1 MTNNTQGCVI
11 MTINEIPL
19 NIPPSSGLQALRLR
33 KVQEKT
39 GLCKSA
45 IYAKAK
51 VGQFPAPIK
60 LGGSRTSGW
69 LEHEVDFW
77 LHQQI
82 QASRIGGVV

>member
-1 MTNNTQGCVI
+1 
-11 MTINEIPL
+11 MTINEVPL
-19 NIPPSSGLQALRLR
+19 NIYSSSGLQALRI
-33 KVQEKT
+33 KNVQEKT

-69 LEHEVDFW
+69 LEHEIDFW

>member
-1 MTNNTQGCVI
+1 MSIYIVASTEDA
-11 MTINEIPL
+11 NE
-19 NIPPSSGLQALRLR
+19 SSSISNLKALRI
-33 KVQEKT
+33 KNVQEKT

-69 LEHEVDFW
+69 LEHEIDFW

-82 QASRIGGVV
+82 QASRIGCVV

>member
-1 MTNNTQGCVI
+1 

-60 LGGSRTSGW
+60 LCNGRSSAW

-82 QASRIGGVV
+82 QASRI

>member
-1 MTNNTQGCVI
+1 MSKYIVASTEDA
-11 MTINEIPL
+11 NE
-19 NIPPSSGLQALRLR
+19 SSSISNLKALRI
-33 KVQEKT
+33 KNVQEKT

-69 LEHEVDFW
+69 LEHEVNFW

-82 QASRIGGVV
+82 QASRVGGVV

>member
-1 MTNNTQGCVI
+1 MSIYIVASTEDA
-11 MTINEIPL
+11 NE
-19 NIPPSSGLQALRLR
+19 SSSISNLKALRI
-33 KVQEKT
+33 KNVQEKT

-69 LEHEVDFW
+69 LEHEIDFW

>member
-1 MTNNTQGCVI
+1 MSKYIVASTEDA
-11 MTINEIPL
+11 NE
-19 NIPPSSGLQALRLR
+19 SSSISNLKALRI
-33 KVQEKT
+33 KNVQEKT

-69 LEHEVDFW
+69 LEHEIDFW